1 MSTYLQSYGEGDERR
16 GKIIKILVL
25 TVVGILLLVWIGYLV
40 FHDYSEKRTVQH
52 FLDQVN
58 ARQFQQAYTDWGC
71 TDKTPCPNYDYQRFL
86 RDWGPEKQFT
96 SPWKVVSLDGCK
108 QFVTINV
115 QAGGSELQSL
125 AVERGSNTV
134 MYAPSAE
141 CQEPK
146 WHWKQF
152 FQRIFGGGKQ
162 A

>member
-1 MSTYLQSYGEGDERR
+1 MSTYLQTYGEGDERR
-16 GKIIKILVL
+16 GRIIRILVL
-25 TVVGILLLVWIGYLV
+25 SAIALLIVAWILYLIL
-40 FHDYSEKRTVQH
+40 HNYSEKKTVQH

-58 ARQFQQAYTDWGC
+58 ARQYQQAYADFGC

-86 RDWGPEKQFT
+86 RDWAPQKPIT
-96 SPWKVVSLDGCK
+96 SPWRIVSLDGCK

-115 QAGGSELQSL
+115 QAGGTELESL
-125 AVERGSNTV
+125 AVERGTHTV

-152 FQRIFGGGKQ
+152 FQRLFGGKQ
-162 A
+162 S